1 MLTFFTESAQFD
13 GETLVYVRSSK
24 GGNDT
29 ALLAAFRSPEAAQE
43 LTDFLNRLVAND
55 ESERALGQQ

>member
-1 MLTFFTESAQFD
+1 MPAH

-29 ALLAAFRSPEAAQE
+29 ALLAAFNSPEAAQE
-43 LTDFLNRLVAND
+43 LADFLNKMAAQSTMFEITPRL
-55 ESERALGQQ
+55 

>member
-1 MLTFFTESAQFD
+1 MLTFFTQSMPAH

-29 ALLAAFRSPEAAQE
+29 ALLAAFNSPEAAQE
-43 LTDFLNRLVAND
+43 LADFLNKMAAQSTMFEITPRL
-55 ESERALGQQ
+55 